1 MADKFHKY
9 LAPQTKLLAVARV
22 LTGEKVTQIAND
34 LGVTRQ
40 AVHSWRKQLEN
51 NVAEGFSLP
60 KSPNKPHNV
69 VEGFSLPKS
78 PNLAENPGGTMS
90 TPLDSKHPTGF
101 TVVMKGKP
109 LTKNNIHLS
118 YKMLYVPSNRIK
130 KRSLAKE
137 KRAWEQAIAWEREL
151 AYTARQALSK
161 NGMGPFSGPVGAEIW
176 FYFSRKK
183 DNHPGRIRKDLDNF
197 TKSVLDGLEKGGVFK
212 HGDHQVIDLT
222 THKRVDNENPRV
234 EVKIIPKSA

>member
-60 KSPNKPHNV
+60 KSPN
-69 VEGFSLPKS
+69 
-78 PNLAENPGGTMS
+78 LAENPGGTMS

-118 YKMLYVPSNRIK
+118 YKMLYVPSGRVK

-137 KRAWEQAIAWEREL
+137 KRAWEQAVAWEREL

>member
-1 MADKFHKY
+1 MTNDQIMADKFHKY

-60 KSPNKPHNV
+60 KSPN
-69 VEGFSLPKS
+69 
-78 PNLAENPGGTMS
+78 LAENPGGIMF

-101 TVVMKGKP
+101 TVVIKGKP
-109 LTKNNIHLS
+109 PTKNNIHLS

-137 KRAWEQAIAWEREL
+137 KRAWEQAVAWEREL